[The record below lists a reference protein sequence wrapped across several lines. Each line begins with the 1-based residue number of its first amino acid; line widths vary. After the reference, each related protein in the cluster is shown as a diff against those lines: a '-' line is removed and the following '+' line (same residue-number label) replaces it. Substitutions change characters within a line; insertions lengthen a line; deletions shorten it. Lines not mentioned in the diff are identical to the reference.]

1 MSNQRFIM
9 RHLLLAAT
17 ALFPLVLAAQ
27 TQRVHITVV
36 DDEGQPVVGANIYHT
51 PTQRG
56 ATTDGQGQATL
67 NVPQGSTL
75 RVSCIGLLTRQA
87 KVEGTQLR
95 VQLKADN
102 RLLEE
107 AVVTGY
113 QRVKSRV
120 YTGAAQLVKLQDVK
134 LEGVADLSRMLE
146 GRVAGLSIQ
155 SISGSFGSAPRI
167 NIRGGVSII
176 GNAQPLWVI
185 DGVVHE
191 DIVNL
196 SLDQLASGDAQTLI
210 SSAVA
215 GLNAAD
221 IEDIQVLKDA
231 AATSIYGARAL
242 NGVVV
247 VSTKRGKREQPLQ
260 VGYNVEL
267 SLRPRPSYK
276 DYDLLDSRETMGIYR
291 EMEGKGYFSLP
302 TARYGRRGGVFYQ
315 MYKDIEDFRLLNTET
330 ARTAFLDER
339 AAVNTDWFD
348 HLFTLCPTAQH
359 TLSISGGGQHSA
371 IHASLG

>member
-1 MSNQRFIM
+1 M
-9 RHLLLAAT
+9 RHTLLAAT
-17 ALFPLVLAAQ
+17 ALFPIVLAAQ
-27 TQRVHITVV
+27 TQHVHITVV
-36 DDEGQPVVGANIYHT
+36 DHAGQPVVGANIYHAT
-51 PTQRG
+51 TQRG
-56 ATTDGQGQATL
+56 ATTDAQGKATL
-67 NVPQGSTL
+67 SLPLGSTV
-75 RVSCIGLLTRQA
+75 RVSCIGQQTQQV
-87 KVEGTQLR
+87 KVEGTQLS
-95 VQLKADN
+95 VQLKADS
-102 RLLEE
+102 RLMDE

-113 QRVKSRV
+113 QRIKSRV
-120 YTGAAQLVKLQDVK
+120 YTGAAQLVKLQDIK

-196 SLDQLASGDAQTLI
+196 SHDQLASGDAQTLI

-260 VGYNVEL
+260 VGYNVEV
-267 SLRPRPSYK
+267 SLRPRPDYK
-276 DYDLLDSRETMGIYR
+276 DYDLLDSR
-291 EMEGKGYFSLP
+291 
-302 TARYGRRGGVFYQ
+302 
-315 MYKDIEDFRLLNTET
+315 
-330 ARTAFLDER
+330 
-339 AAVNTDWFD
+339 
-348 HLFTLCPTAQH
+348 
-359 TLSISGGGQHSA
+359 
-371 IHASLG
+371 